1 MRTLF
6 GADGLVSKAFGSK
19 ALSMRVGMPRAG
31 LAAVLVGSL
40 SLGGCLGYEGL
51 HYRGYMLDEKAAE
64 QVRTGA
70 SAEQVLVVLGTPS
83 TTSTVGGDAWYY
95 ISQKVERPLAFM
107 QPKVTEQRVFA
118 VYFDKGK
125 KVQRIANYGL
135 QDGQVFDFV
144 TRTTP
149 TAGAESSFV
158 RNMFSNLMRFS

>member
-1 MRTLF
+1 MRSVF
-6 GADGLVSKAFGSK
+6 GADGLVSRAPGARVVGLVA
-19 ALSMRVGMPRAG
+19 ALASA
-31 LAAVLVGSL
+31 L
-40 SLGGCLGYEGL
+40 SLGGCLGYEGM
-51 HYRGYMLDEKAAE
+51 HYRGHVLDEKAAE

-83 TTSTVGGDAWYY
+83 TTSTIGGDAWYY

-107 QPKVTEQRVFA
+107 QPSVTDQRVYA
-118 VYFDKGK
+118 VYFDKNK
-125 KVQRIANYGL
+125 KVQRIANYGV

-158 RNMFSNLMRFS
+158 RNMFSNLMRF

>member
-1 MRTLF
+1 MRS
-6 GADGLVSKAFGSK
+6 GIGQKI
-19 ALSMRVGMPRAG
+19 G
-31 LAAVLVGSL
+31 LAAALAGSL
-40 SLGGCLGYEGL
+40 LLGGCLGYEGM
-51 HYRGYMLDEKAAE
+51 HYRGHVLDEKAAE

-107 QPKVTEQRVFA
+107 QPSVTDQRVYA
-118 VYFDKGK
+118 VYFDRNK
-125 KVQRIANYGL
+125 KVQRIAHYGL

>member
-1 MRTLF
+1 MRSVF
-6 GADGLVSKAFGSK
+6 GADGLVFGRK
-19 ALSMRVGMPRAG
+19 IRLAAALIGTLSM
-31 LAAVLVGSL
+31 
-40 SLGGCLGYEGL
+40 GGCLGYEGI
-51 HYRGYMLDEKAAE
+51 HYRGHVLDEKAAE
-64 QVRTGA
+64 QVRMGA

-107 QPKVTEQRVFA
+107 QPSVTDQRVYA
-118 VYFDKGK
+118 VYFDKNK
-125 KVQRIANYGL
+125 RVQRIANYGI

>member
-1 MRTLF
+1 MRSVF
-6 GADGLVSKAFGSK
+6 GADGLVSRTFGARPKSRK
-19 ALSMRVGMPRAG
+19 LG
-31 LAAVLVGSL
+31 LAAALAGTL
-40 SLGGCLGYEGL
+40 SLGGCLGYEGM
-51 HYRGYMLDEKAAE
+51 HYRGHVLDEKAAE

-83 TTSTVGGDAWYY
+83 TTSTIGGDAWYY

-107 QPKVTEQRVFA
+107 QPSVTDQRVYA
-118 VYFDKGK
+118 VYFDKNK
-125 KVQRIANYGL
+125 KVQRIAHYGL

>member
-1 MRTLF
+1 MRSVF
-6 GADGLVSKAFGSK
+6 GADGLVSKA
-19 ALSMRVGMPRAG
+19 LSMPKPRFG

-40 SLGGCLGYEGL
+40 ALGGCLGYEGL
-51 HYRGYMLDEKAAE
+51 HYRGYVLDEKAAE

-70 SAEQVLVVLGTPS
+70 SAEQVLVVMGTPS
-83 TTSTVGGDAWYY
+83 TTSTIGGDAWYY

-107 QPKVTEQRVFA
+107 QPSVTEQRVFA

-158 RNMFSNLMRFS
+158 RNMFSNLLRFS

>member
-1 MRTLF
+1 MRSVF
-6 GADGLVSKAFGSK
+6 GADGLVSR
-19 ALSMRVGMPRAG
+19 ALSVRVTGIGMPKVG
-31 LAAVLVGSL
+31 LAAVLAVSL
-40 SLGGCLGYEGL
+40 ALGGCLGYEGL
-51 HYRGYMLDEKAAE
+51 HYRGYVLDEKAAE

-70 SAEQVLVVLGTPS
+70 SAEQVLVVMGTPS

-107 QPKVTEQRVFA
+107 QPSVTEQRVFA

-158 RNMFSNLMRFS
+158 RNMFSNLLRFS

>member
-1 MRTLF
+1 MRS
-6 GADGLVSKAFGSK
+6 GIGHKIGHK
-19 ALSMRVGMPRAG
+19 IG
-31 LAAVLVGSL
+31 LAAALAGSL
-40 SLGGCLGYEGL
+40 ALGGCLGYEGT
-51 HYRGYMLDEKAAE
+51 HFRGHVLDEKAAE

-107 QPKVTEQRVFA
+107 QPSVTDQRVYA
-118 VYFDKGK
+118 VYFDKNK
-125 KVQRIANYGL
+125 RVQRIANYGIE
-135 QDGQVFDFV
+135 DGQVFDFV

-158 RNMFSNLMRFS
+158 RNMFSNLMRF